1 MLCFSVSI
9 RKVGRLRLAARLLI
23 TASRRQIQIIADAL
37 LQRGTLSGNEI
48 TALLN
53 GATASWLR

>member
-48 TALLN
+48 T
-53 GATASWLR
+53 RC